1 MLADMPRSQSVSNR
15 MLTQDG
21 VISRA
26 QAAALGIGPARARY
40 WCEVGRWVAVHPG
53 VYRTAETTLS
63 DRARIRAASLW
74 GGSRAWVSGAAAVYW
89 WGYTEIPPSQVE
101 LIVPR
106 SRYLK
111 PPPGIVVRRADLDPL
126 DVICHD
132 RVPIT
137 QAPYSALY
145 GSVALGAAGP
155 AMLDRA
161 LQKRVPMVL
170 VEQVLGR
177 YPRTHWARQA
187 RAVLAAARDGEAQ
200 SERLLVAELRAAGIG
215 GWVLGHRVTL
225 VPMPAILDLAFVS
238 ERVAIEVDGWA
249 WHHTPERFRRDRQ
262 RQNALMLA
270 GWKILRFTWFDLTER
285 PSAVIAEIRD
295 ALAAARACA

>member
-21 VISRA
+21 VISRT

-74 GGSRAWVSGAAAVYW
+74 GGSRTWVSGAAAVYW

-111 PPPGIVVRRADLDPL
+111 PSPGIVVRRADLDPL

-132 RVPIT
+132 RVPMRMTFPPMPGTRIPDGPRY
-137 QAPYSALY
+137 AASL
-145 GSVALGAAGP
+145 GSSLCSGSSKSWRFGCTTAA
-155 AMLDRA
+155 
-161 LQKRVPMVL
+161 
-170 VEQVLGR
+170 
-177 YPRTHWARQA
+177 TS
-187 RAVLAAARDGEAQ
+187 AAATAVGRG
-200 SERLLVAELRAAGIG
+200 AE
-215 GWVLGHRVTL
+215 
-225 VPMPAILDLAFVS
+225 
-238 ERVAIEVDGWA
+238 
-249 WHHTPERFRRDRQ
+249 
-262 RQNALMLA
+262 
-270 GWKILRFTWFDLTER
+270 
-285 PSAVIAEIRD
+285 PSPPHQ
-295 ALAAARACA
+295 L